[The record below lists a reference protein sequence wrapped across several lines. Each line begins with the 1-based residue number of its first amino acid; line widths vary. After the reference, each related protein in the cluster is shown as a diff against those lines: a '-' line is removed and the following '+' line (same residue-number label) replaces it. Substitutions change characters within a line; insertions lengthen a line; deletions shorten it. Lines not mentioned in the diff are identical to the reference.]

1 MTSDAGE
8 RDRTRPRRAALAF
21 PAAVLLGLLV
31 LVGLNLNGSS
41 ISALEPGGAHGPSV
55 LAGQA
60 RAVRGDEF
68 LLATPLAVSA
78 ARQGFPDR
86 QWTGLVDAP
95 QLALAHGAPTGQWLE
110 VFKPQDWGYLALGA
124 ARGLAW
130 HWWLP
135 YASSLIGLFVL
146 LTGIGTRTRLAAVLA
161 VLGTVSP
168 YDAWWSAP
176 SPGLF
181 VGFAALMATCAVRA
195 LRARW
200 AAGSL
205 TWGLLG
211 GLAAAAFAL
220 ALYPPWQISLA
231 LLLVGLV
238 AGQIRDLRAGGRRV
252 AAAVTG
258 FAATAVPPVAAWLI
272 GNADA
277 IAATAQT
284 IYPGQRRSDGGGL
297 PLAWLLDAP
306 LNPLLSGA
314 TGLTMRAT
322 VDQPAANFSETS
334 ATWLPLPVLGL
345 AVALL
350 AVVFLRGGKGRS
362 TPATTIRV
370 RGAGRTPPQAGGGTL
385 VGVVAVMAVL
395 LVWALVPVPAAVGR
409 VLLLDRAPGGRMPL
423 ALGVGAVVL
432 LAIGATHLPAA
443 RRGWGGPARRAEAV
457 GWLLA
462 VAGTVALTAY
472 SAANLPWD
480 TSVLP
485 WATVLLLGTGF
496 AVGFGMI
503 ASGRWSLA
511 GAIALTLLATASFS
525 LVNPLNH
532 GLGPLADNGL
542 TVAMR
547 RIARAEPGV
556 KVEVYGTTLTIALVR
571 AGGVQSLSGTTPYP
585 DTDLMSS
592 LLPGRREVW
601 NNYATYLWVAEPVTA
616 APRIEPI
623 RGTTKQL
630 YLAPCSGQVLGLGA
644 RYAVSEAEQTAGCFL
659 PLRTVIGAGKTF
671 HIYRVAGALP

>member
-1 MTSDAGE
+1 V
-8 RDRTRPRRAALAF
+8 
-21 PAAVLLGLLV
+21 AAVLLGLLV

-110 VFKPQDWGYLALGA
+110 VFKPQDWGYLGLGA
-124 ARGLAW
+124 TRGLAW
-130 HWWLP
+130 HWWFP
-135 YASSLIGLFVL
+135 YAISLVGLFVL
-146 LTGIGTRTRLAAVLA
+146 LTAIGTRTRLAAVLA
-161 VLGTVSP
+161 VLGTVTP
-168 YDAWWSAP
+168 YNAWWSAP
-176 SPGLF
+176 SPALF
-181 VGFAALMATCAVRA
+181 VGFAALTATCALRA

-200 AAGSL
+200 AGGSL
-205 TWGLLG
+205 VWGLLG
-211 GLAAAAFAL
+211 GLAGAAFAL
-220 ALYPPWQISLA
+220 ALYPPWQVSLG
-231 LLLVGLV
+231 LLLVGLI

-252 AAAVTG
+252 AAAAVG
-258 FAATAVPPVAAWLI
+258 FAVTAIPPVATWLI

-277 IAATAQT
+277 ITATAQT

-322 VDQPAANFSETS
+322 ADQPAANFSETS
-334 ATWLPLPVLGL
+334 ASWLPLPVLGL
-345 AVALL
+345 TVALL
-350 AVVFLRGGKGRS
+350 AVVSLRGRRDRS
-362 TPATTIRV
+362 GPSTTIRV
-370 RGAGRTPPQAGGGTL
+370 QGAGRTAAQTGGGTMVGL
-385 VGVVAVMAVL
+385 VAAMAVL
-395 LVWALVPVPAAVGR
+395 LVWSLAPVPAALGR
-409 VLLLDRAPGGRMPL
+409 VLLLDRAPAGRMPL
-423 ALGVGAVVL
+423 ALGLGAVLL
-432 LAIGATHLPAA
+432 LAIGATHLPDA
-443 RRGWGGPARRAEAV
+443 RRGWGVAARRAETL

-462 VAGTVALTAY
+462 VAGTIALTAY

-485 WATVLLLGTGF
+485 WATVLLLATGF
-496 AVGFGMI
+496 AVGFGLI
-503 ASGRWSLA
+503 ASGRWQLA
-511 GAIALTLLATASFS
+511 GAIGLTVLATASFA

-585 DTDLMSS
+585 DVDLMSS
-592 LLPGRREVW
+592 LLPGRRAVW

-616 APRIEPI
+616 APRIEAV
-623 RGTTKQL
+623 RGTTRQL
-630 YLAPCSGQVLGLGA
+630 YLAPCSGQALALGA
-644 RYAVSEAEQTAGCFL
+644 RYAVSEAPQTAGCFV
-659 PLRTVIGAGKTF
+659 PLRTVTGAGKTF
-671 HIYRVAGALP
+671 HIYRIAGGLP